1 MIRQTMMLRIHLL
14 LIAALSVHGCGLVPN
29 LDNVLPDKRTEYKKS
44 ETLPDLEVP
53 PDLTAD
59 AVNDSMSIPNEN
71 EATLSQY
78 QRQRSSP
85 GHQAVPAAAAPS
97 HPGEQWV
104 SIRGSR
110 YDIWPRLRSY
120 FQDRGYALELDDAE
134 LGVIETEWSEPQAA
148 GESAFRH
155 KFKVFSEPGGEGNVT
170 VLFVSNVRQERFT
183 QEDGTTQWL
192 DRENS
197 ESAEKQVAGELNLY
211 FNQAA
216 IAGASAVSAA
226 PSVPAV
232 AESARSRAELVNA
245 EDGKVFLA
253 IPEEYSSAW
262 MHTGSAL
269 ERAGFSVD
277 GKDQAK
283 GLYLITYFEA
293 SAEEG
298 EKGWLSKLAFWKDDG
313 PEGKVYQISLTG
325 VGDKTELIVLNEE
338 GNWESNADAG
348 RILSIIQN
356 QYNTR

>member
-1 MIRQTMMLRIHLL
+1 MLRIHLL
-14 LIAALSVHGCGLVPN
+14 LIAAISVSGCGIVPS

-59 AVNDSMSIPNEN
+59 SVNDSMSIPNEGG
-71 EATLSQY
+71 ATLSQY

-85 GHQAVPAAAAPS
+85 GQQAAPAAAAAS

-120 FQDRGYALELDDAE
+120 FQDRGYALELDDTE
-134 LGVIETEWSEPQAA
+134 LGVLETEWSEPQAE
-148 GESAFRH
+148 GESVFRN
-155 KFKVFSEPGGEGNVT
+155 KFKVFSEPGGEGDVT
-170 VLFVSNVRQERFT
+170 VLFVANVRQEQFT
-183 QEDGTTQWL
+183 QEDGGTQWL
-192 DRENS
+192 DREKS
-197 ESAEKQVAGELNLY
+197 ESAEKRLAGELNLY

-216 IAGASAVSAA
+216 IAGASGVSAA
-226 PSVPAV
+226 AAALA
-232 AESARSRAELVNA
+232 AEQSARSRAELMNA
-245 EDGKVFLA
+245 EDGKVYLA
-253 IPEEYSSAW
+253 MPEEYSSAW
-262 MHTGSAL
+262 QHTGSAL
-269 ERAGFSVD
+269 ERAGFAVD

-283 GLYLITYFEA
+283 GLYLITYFDA
-293 SAEEG
+293 PAAEG

-313 PEGKVYQISLTG
+313 PEGKAYQISLTG